1 MQKYVQTGKCIWCGR
16 TESEVSFLTEPH
28 VLPRRLGGKEIGFD
42 VCDECNHYFG
52 TAQRGKP
59 AIDVAFK
66 EIFNAFRTFSSNT
79 DEHTHEK
86 FKSIFFDYRHSKHS
100 IRIRPQ
106 FNSRAVTEQFKRGL
120 YEVFLQRYHHVTG
133 NGNAPMFDMVRKYAR
148 YGIGRPHVFYKFDNI
163 LLVTANDEDRILN
176 MSEPMIKDIMES
188 GMYCFWLFG
197 HVFYLEI
204 LPLVYNAYGMRYLQ
218 RQADHLLINI
228 YGNERIFE
236 FRDVMEIDFCM
247 ERFNSHGRR
256 G

>member
-1 MQKYVQTGKCIWCGR
+1 MGKKFVNTGKCIWCGR
-16 TESEVSFLTEPH
+16 TEPEVTFLEEPH
-28 VLPRRLGGKEIGFD
+28 VLPRRLGGKEIGVD

-52 TAQRGKP
+52 TAQKGKP

-66 EIFNAFRTFSSNT
+66 EIFNAFRTFGSNT
-79 DEHTHEK
+79 DEHTHEH
-86 FKSIFFDYRHSKHS
+86 FKSIFFEYRHSKHT
-100 IRIRPQ
+100 IRIKPQ
-106 FNSRAVTEQFKRGL
+106 FNSKLVTEQFKRGL
-120 YEVFLQRYHHVTG
+120 YEVFLQKYHHVTG

-163 LLVTANDEDRILN
+163 LLVTVNDEDKILN

-204 LPLVYNAYGMRYLQ
+204 LPVAYNAYGRSYLQ
-218 RQADHLLINI
+218 KQANNMLINV

-247 ERFNSHGRR
+247 ERFNSHKV
-256 G
+256 

>member
-1 MQKYVQTGKCIWCGR
+1 M
-16 TESEVSFLTEPH
+16 
-28 VLPRRLGGKEIGFD
+28 LPRRLGGKEIGVD

-52 TAQRGKP
+52 TAQKGKP

-66 EIFNAFRTFSSNT
+66 EIFNAFRTFGSNT
-79 DEHTHEK
+79 DEHTHEH
-86 FKSIFFDYRHSKHS
+86 FKSIFFEYRHSKHT
-100 IRIRPQ
+100 IRIKPQ
-106 FNSRAVTEQFKRGL
+106 FNSKLVTEQFKRGL

-148 YGIGRPHVFYKFDNI
+148 YGIGNPHVFYKFDNV
-163 LLVTANDEDRILN
+163 LLVTTNDEDRILN
-176 MSEPMIKDIMES
+176 MSEPMMKDIMES

-204 LPLVYNAYGMRYLQ
+204 LPVAYNAYGRSYLQ
-218 RQADHLLINI
+218 KQANNMLINV

-247 ERFNSHGRR
+247 ERFNSHKV
-256 G
+256 